1 MEGARRDICCGS
13 LAGVA
18 SQLVCFPFDTMR
30 TRLQMASGP
39 MGLRDCARST
49 WATEGMHGFYKG
61 MVTPLLAQSVYKA
74 VIFTTSTAVRNAL
87 NDARGVERSSLAT
100 VSIAGATAGAVNA
113 AVVTPVELIRNR
125 LQVQGAAGFAGT
137 QYRGSLDVACRTVSA
152 YGVRGLW
159 TGYASTVA
167 RDGPGLALFFFAFEA
182 VRRALDGVARGQSKE
197 AATASVGA
205 TTRFGDVVLAAPCA
219 GVAFWT
225 WALPVDT
232 VKSVVQAAGN
242 EARTTASLVAEMW
255 QCGGVRRF
263 FCGWQAAYVRGIPG
277 ATTTLCVHTYCSHLW
292 DEL

>member
-1 MEGARRDICCGS
+1 MRDICCGS

-30 TRLQMASGP
+30 TRLQMASVP
-39 MGLRDCARST
+39 MRLRDCVRST
-49 WATEGMHGFYKG
+49 WANEGVRGFYTG
-61 MVTPLLAQSVYKA
+61 LLGPLLAQSAYKA

-113 AVVTPVELIRNR
+113 AVVTPVELVRNR
-125 LQVQGAAGFAGT
+125 LQVQGAVGFAGT
-137 QYRGSLDVACRTVSA
+137 QYSGPMDVARRTVSA

-182 VRRALDGVARGQSKE
+182 ARRALDGGRNEEG
-197 AATASVGA
+197 AAAASAGA
-205 TTRFGDVVLAAPCA
+205 TTRFSDVVLAASCA

-232 VKSVVQAAGN
+232 VKSVVQAAEN
-242 EARTTASLVAEMW
+242 EGRTTASLVAEMW
-255 QCGGVRRF
+255 QRGGVRRF
-263 FCGWQAAYVRGIPG
+263 FSGWQAAYVRGIPG
-277 ATTTLCVHTYCSHLW
+277 ATTTLCVHTYCSSLW
-292 DEL
+292 DES